1 MKIVSA
7 EFVTSAVNPGGY
19 PPGHLPEVAFV
30 GRSNVGKSSLI
41 NKLVNRRGLAR
52 TSRTP
57 GRTQLINFFTINNDQ
72 FLLVDLPGYGF
83 AKVPGQVRAGWG
95 KMIEGY
101 LKNRE
106 VLRGV
111 VQLVDCR
118 HAPSVQDREMYNW
131 LQHFNIPSV
140 VVATKVDK
148 LSNNQWAKQQAVIK
162 KTMPLAKGEQL
173 IAFSSET
180 GRGKDELLGVIN
192 SWLHSNNREE
202 VETEY
207 EEEV

>member
-1 MKIVSA
+1 MKINSA

-19 PPGHLPEVAFV
+19 PPGDFPEVAFV

-57 GRTQLINFFTINNDQ
+57 GRTQLINFFTINNNQ
-72 FLLVDLPGYGF
+72 FLMVDLPGYGF
-83 AKVPGQVRAGWG
+83 AKVPGQVKATWG

-101 LKNRE
+101 LKHRE

-111 VQLVDCR
+111 VQLVDSR
-118 HAPSVQDREMYNW
+118 HAPSVQDREMHQW
-131 LQHFNIPSV
+131 LLHYNIPAV

-148 LSNNQWAKQQAVIK
+148 LSNNQWSKQQAVIK
-162 KTMPLAKGEQL
+162 KSLPLSKEHQL
-173 IAFSSET
+173 IAFSAET

-192 SWLHSNNREE
+192 SWLQNTELHITEE
-202 VETEY
+202 TDSEC
-207 EEEV
+207 